1 MLSPTPALPALAVEV
16 AAVEIV
22 NDDYREVLDE
32 KAVDRFS
39 PKIIAYDDLGSPYT
53 ISQKCRRT
61 LDGPEVHATVLPHR
75 LDHRLGAHSLADH
88 SPQTAFDQE
97 RRVRVHPGG
106 GRRPDGS
113 QRATRSRR
121 GRAGVVHDVSF
132 QIQRQRIAGFYR
144 LFHPGVGRIAGY
156 VDHPVQADDV
166 ACPQRFDLLLG
177 EWRFQPDGRG
187 THSSAEAVR
196 WEWQS
201 RLTATGKAAMWV
213 GKLSM
218 WTASAVW
225 VPPWLCW
232 MAMVFPVCCFQ
243 KSMNALLMSV

>member
-1 MLSPTPALPALAVEV
+1 MLSPTPALAAFPVKI

-22 NDDYREVLDE
+22 HDDYREFLDE
-32 KAVDRFS
+32 ESADRLS
-39 PKIIAYDDLGSPYT
+39 PEIIVSDDLGLPYT
-53 ISQKCRRT
+53 IRKQRRRT

-144 LFHPGVGRIAGY
+144 LFHPGVSRIAGY
-156 VDHPVQADDV
+156 VDHPVEAYDV
-166 ACPQRFDLLLG
+166 ACPQGLDLLLG
-177 EWRFQPDGRG
+177 ERRCQPDGRG
-187 THSSAEAVR
+187 AHRSAEAVR

-225 VPPWLCW
+225 VPP
-232 MAMVFPVCCFQ
+232 
-243 KSMNALLMSV
+243 